1 MVNKK
6 NSWTVCVMVRQSNL
20 PDMVNNLTRLPFNMF
35 TNANGKLSRWILVM
49 VNPKLNFRNFLLFSR
64 VGMNVKQLIG
74 TRMKFHMVQTT
85 DALMIV
91 TSRIDEPTIAN
102 LEAKSLLSCVAATH
116 AMNSSPARHVSN
128 NQDHPVN
135 DMR

>member
-49 VNPKLNFRNFLLFSR
+49 VNPKLNFRNFLLLSR
-64 VGMNVKQLIG
+64 VGIFKQNIG
-74 TRMKFHMVQTT
+74 SRMKLYMVQTT

-128 NQDHPVN
+128 DQDHPVK
-135 DMR
+135 DK